1 MPDAQTP
8 PWEQAQADDTPPWLV
23 DQRPPWLPTA
33 AQLAQ
38 PVNQPSQYSSG
49 LPASVP
55 LSENPDW
62 QFTAATR
69 GGAPGILQDAL
80 AAANQKVIE
89 PGAAW
94 LMNKAVEGSNM
105 TPLAPEDEPFKPGV
119 SILPQE
125 AFPMA
130 KEQGFSAALTRALL
144 GFTTPGS
151 VLTLPLAAES
161 KTAQQGFL
169 AQAIISEPDAV
180 GKLVTAQ
187 TPAEIRDAAT
197 ELGVNTGMAY
207 LMRHSLTEGE
217 PVAPPPSAAPGAAPT
232 TPEPQPS
239 VVKLGP
245 VDQNMAAPAAAAP
258 ETPPW
263 EAPTAP
269 PVKVAPVLTPDGKVD
284 LVATQIAQMKAD
296 ASQTPAPKTE
306 SQNASV
312 EKGQNDVSVGQ
323 NDASQSQT
331 DTQQK
336 PAVTAPTIAQR
347 AAAAPDKPV
356 TMGDLAAM
364 ADEIKQA
371 MTGNQIKPPE
381 EAATPPEGAP
391 VAPSENKP
399 LPAAPEGATVA
410 AAAPV
415 TDTVGTAPPGTQAQ
429 TGAPLAAK
437 PSPAI
442 TAEAGEN
449 PVRSAAPLSKGLTD
463 ADGDLFKLTSEFGKI
478 PAFLPDGIVKAQFQR
493 LSNKLK
499 QGGVLSEKER
509 TQYAKLKQIFPDNY
523 EDNYGVGGQKFR
535 AAYDAA
541 KKAGI
546 TNEVFK
552 RTNKAG
558 AGALDDHLD
567 FMRQLRGENFGPN
580 DLWDMVTKYSNAFAE
595 RESGRE
601 ATKEGKQVDTM
612 QQQDEDFKRTNSR
625 PGNGTVKVPVESLA
639 QGDYFKLDGTRMRV
653 DGIDHDDTG
662 AVTSVTL
669 EDGSR
674 FGTQRIERDA
684 NGNISLR
691 MDEGT
696 IVKGDT
702 QHAAGDYLR
711 EEPERPTPLDARTQQ
726 GVSSQREAEAAK
738 AQSNL
743 PPQAAA
749 RPGAGRE
756 QPGRQAGQAPTDLA
770 SALLADADAVLSGIN
785 KARKSS
791 PWEGLTIG
799 NNPTGGKPAANAR
812 GNLAYLDQYR
822 QTLLNAAEAVRS
834 DEPNGLQNIVD
845 EHNREQA
852 RYDKQYPV
860 SKNKLNGPLQ
870 VAWERRL
877 QGSGDAIQ
885 QIAARLDEH
894 QSRKADPQGQFK
906 FATGDFSVNAE
917 NPAGSK
923 NQSVQPQTSHEAETM
938 QIYRA
943 GNADE
948 KGVKAWSSWSTD
960 EDTARAYQDN
970 PGFGGEVLREETV
983 PKGKILDIQ
992 LRNRRGL
999 ADFAQ
1004 AIGLDRSKGDE
1015 WMDNAWQYPW
1025 EESKS
1030 VKEAVQNS
1038 GYDFI
1043 RYTDDFPEGATT
1055 IVPLKSFENSRSG
1068 DAARHAAGDFNFD
1081 QPESLADQ
1089 TAREGNEK
1097 SAAAARQAKAQMLEQ
1112 AKAKL
1117 TSASLDTNAELF
1129 GGREGAATRQDK
1141 SGQGSLFAGG
1151 ERRGLETQP
1160 VTDAI
1165 TKFLG
1170 TDTLPAGISVVRD
1183 ETAPW
1188 GARIEGRNKIVV
1200 NAAQIATPERAA
1212 KVILEEG
1219 FHGVWPD
1226 PAVQGA
1232 WQSIRD
1238 LVTPEDMRA
1247 EFLKRQAQGLPV
1259 DPATIR
1265 EEAAIARLIKA
1276 DANRGVFSR
1285 LYDVVRNVIKR
1296 TLGVDLPASA
1306 RGKLKDAAMEFL
1318 RNRDNWQGAKGDLQT
1333 AFAGGEENSA
1343 AAKRAKIIADSEK
1356 AYDAAAAKNKAVV
1369 EHLPKEPDDEYSHES
1384 WNVYSPER
1392 GNDRNATIFKN
1403 EDGSYEVSDENGSSL
1418 GWRKDTKDF
1427 DRALSDAKDHVE
1439 GGESQEAYNVAADAR
1454 SEILHT
1460 LDLPPDFSIEDIQD
1474 TKWGSVYYKLRKK
1487 IGEDADGEPEYETY
1501 KVSIRN
1507 HEPSPFRENEF
1518 GANDAWYEVPKNATP
1533 KDYSDAVAKVERFAQ
1548 RHSGESGVQHA
1559 TGEYLP
1565 SEDEKQ
1571 PRPLAD
1577 VKAEMDQ
1584 ADDALKAATVPKPG
1598 QAQADY
1604 KQGAAKAAARYR
1616 TLRDELAIHP
1626 DYVAEQILKQ
1636 HQALSEAN
1644 QILKPMGKTVSPDDF
1659 PNPAEVSA
1667 KLGEPAARRLEQ
1679 LANQAVAAGAEL
1691 SRTNRLAPKMVD
1703 RITSQMMDDGR
1714 LPKMAELSNQG
1725 AGRTLDKMTD
1735 WLRANKFDSPKGTLA
1750 ERLALGRRFAET
1762 VSGMKDTVSKAMVRA
1777 QAAWRAGVETMKRP
1791 PLDDDYRAAKK
1802 SWIAYDQQTGLANY
1816 QYAKALTD
1824 KVPLAVRRK
1833 AMSVWLDA
1841 DGDDG
1846 LLKFQRDAVPD
1857 EYQPIWDAAAKLT
1870 PDEKRIALQV
1880 KAEFAAKLDD
1890 ALKTGLIKDGRQD
1903 YGVPQRWKTRPDV
1916 EKAPGPEG
1924 QGGRG
1929 NAGNPYATLD
1939 TRDPFFSLQRQTPSY
1954 FDGIMAKGVPENL
1967 DIAHLVTVYDE
1978 AFHKALGSRGWVGAQ
1993 QEARAQDGAPVVR
2006 ISGKAAQGRIG
2017 EGTATFVDAKS
2028 AAKDAVTADGRP
2040 YRAHDHP
2047 SLKDWKFVSKDSAG
2061 NPILSKGDMLIHPD
2075 YYNDVKNELETPKW
2089 TRKLMPGETRSM
2101 LEGGAYRALQLG
2113 SFLKASKFVGPFHV
2127 VTEALHASFH
2137 GVLPSVHDFQ
2147 LDLQDPQQALLN
2159 RNMVLGFGRARE
2171 MFEDGLSSNHG
2182 IWAKVPG
2189 LGAALVRMNNFTFN
2203 EYIPRLKMKVGLAVL
2218 ARNEAR
2224 YAGKLNPEQIGEL
2237 TGRQMDAAFGGQ
2249 NWRLMGTSKNTI
2261 GVMRLAMVA
2270 PDFLIS
2276 RAKVIGQAFKPYN
2289 QEQRIFLLAQ
2299 AAGVYGLCRILN
2311 ATFSDDHDP
2320 HFEAKNWDSVVIG
2333 KRAYHAR
2340 FIVSDAANLARDLLG
2355 LGAFDQHGIP
2365 FISGRMGFAPKTAI
2379 EAVTGKDTFTGQ
2391 DKDGLFS
2398 TDNPA
2403 LKAFSIVAKDVAEW
2417 MTPMAVD
2424 GFIGGAKK
2432 GQTGLGQVAAA
2443 TFGVQGTKQNA
2454 TGNVWNLAR
2463 KFNLNSSD
2471 PKAVNYQK
2479 NRDISG
2485 GRPSAYRGL
2494 DNLLD
2499 AGATKQAQAAYDALK
2514 ASGHSAEQIAARYD
2528 RTVPFTGNQTREA
2541 QFFNSLTPQQK
2552 ATYQQARAEQRQRL
2566 AAFNAL
2572 RK

>member
-1 MPDAQTP
+1 MPNTETP
-8 PWEQAQADDTPPWLV
+8 PWEQANAAETPPWIDQTPPWL
-23 DQRPPWLPTA
+23 PKLSAMANPA
-33 AQLAQ
+33 AQ
-38 PVNQPSQYSSG
+38 VNQPSQFSSG
-49 LPASVP
+49 SPASVP
-55 LSENPDW
+55 LDQNPDW

-69 GGAPGILQDAL
+69 GGATGVLQDAL

-94 LMNKAVEGSNM
+94 LLNKAVEGSNM
-105 TPLAPEDEPFKPGV
+105 TPLAPEDAPFKAGQP
-119 SILPQE
+119 ILPE
-125 AFPMA
+125 SAFPLA
-130 KEQGFSAALTRALL
+130 KEQGAIPALTRALL
-144 GFTTPGS
+144 GFSTPGS
-151 VLTLPLAAES
+151 ALTLPLAAES
-161 KTAQQGFL
+161 KTAQTGFL
-169 AQAIISEPDAV
+169 AQALISEPDAV

-187 TPAEIRDAAT
+187 TPGQLSDAAA
-197 ELGVNTGMAY
+197 ELGINTGMAV
-207 LMRHSLTEGE
+207 LMRRSLTEGE
-217 PVAPPPSAAPGAAPT
+217 PVAPPPSAAPDLAAQIQALENDPAIT
-232 TPEPQPS
+232 GKKLAGIDPKTNLPLYEPVLTES
-239 VVKLGP
+239 AKLRQLANLKALQAQGTMEP
-245 VDQNMAAPAAAAP
+245 GNTASPAAP

-336 PAVTAPTIAQR
+336 PAVTAPTIAQK

-356 TMGDLAAM
+356 TMTDLASVV
-364 ADEIKQA
+364 DEIKQA
-371 MTGNQIKPPE
+371 MSGGKPEAQPPPTPTPEDTSQAEQSDASGAKFVNRTTKSGRTVPQWTQTANGKRIGDPYDEGDAAKVISIKGQDTVTQPREYQVTTYGEILDGPKNTVELNKRDMTPAEIKAKQGKMRAENEMRKELGLPE
-381 EAATPPEGAP
+381 EPIPSATNTA
-391 VAPSENKP
+391 NKP
-399 LPAAPEGATVA
+399 LPGEPEGATVKP
-410 AAAPV
+410 AAPG
-415 TDTVGTAPPGTQAQ
+415 TDTVGTAQPGTQAQ

-437 PSPAI
+437 TSPAI

-449 PVRSAAPLSKGLTD
+449 PARSAAPLSKGLTE
-463 ADGDLFKLTSEFGKI
+463 ADGDLFKLTSELGKI

-493 LSNKLK
+493 LTNKLK

-509 TQYAKLKQIFPDNY
+509 NQYAKLKQIFPDNY

-546 TNEVFK
+546 VNEVFK

-567 FMRQLRGENFGPN
+567 FMRQLRDGNFGP
-580 DLWDMVTKYSNAFAE
+580 DELWDMVTKYANAFGE

-601 ATKEGKQVDTM
+601 ATREEKQVDTM
-612 QQQDEDFKRTNSR
+612 QQQDEDFKRTNAR

-639 QGDYFKLDGTRMRV
+639 QGDYFKLDNTHMRV
-653 DGIDHDDTG
+653 DGIEHDDTG

-711 EEPERPTPLDARTQQ
+711 EEPERPAPLDERTQQ
-726 GVSSQREAEAAK
+726 GVSSEREAQAAK

-743 PPQAAA
+743 PPQATA

-756 QPGRQAGQAPTDLA
+756 QSGRQASQAPADLA
-770 SALLADADAVLSGIN
+770 SALLADADAVLLGIN

-799 NNPTGGKPAANAR
+799 NDPTGGKPAANTR

-822 QTLLNAAEAVRS
+822 QTLLNAAKAVRS
-834 DEPNGLQNIVD
+834 DDPNGLQNIVD

-906 FATGDFSVNAE
+906 FATGDF
-917 NPAGSK
+917 
-923 NQSVQPQTSHEAETM
+923 
-938 QIYRA
+938 
-943 GNADE
+943 
-948 KGVKAWSSWSTD
+948 
-960 EDTARAYQDN
+960 
-970 PGFGGEVLREETV
+970 
-983 PKGKILDIQ
+983 
-992 LRNRRGL
+992 
-999 ADFAQ
+999 
-1004 AIGLDRSKGDE
+1004 
-1015 WMDNAWQYPW
+1015 
-1025 EESKS
+1025 
-1030 VKEAVQNS
+1030 
-1038 GYDFI
+1038 
-1043 RYTDDFPEGATT
+1043 
-1055 IVPLKSFENSRSG
+1055 
-1068 DAARHAAGDFNFD
+1068 FD

-1212 KVILEEG
+1212 QVIMEEG
-1219 FHGVWPD
+1219 FHGVWHD

-1247 EFLKRQAQGLPV
+1247 EFLKRQAQGLPA
-1259 DPATIR
+1259 DQATIR
-1265 EEAAIARLIKA
+1265 EEAAIARLVKA
-1276 DANRGVFSR
+1276 DANTGVFSR
-1285 LYDVVRNVIKR
+1285 LYDVVRSAIKR
-1296 TLGVDLPASA
+1296 TLGINLPASA

-1318 RNRDNWQGAKGDLQT
+1318 RNRDNWQGARGD
-1333 AFAGGEENSA
+1333 ASVRA
-1343 AAKRAKIIADSEK
+1343 A
-1356 AYDAAAAKNKAVV
+1356 
-1369 EHLPKEPDDEYSHES
+1369 
-1384 WNVYSPER
+1384 
-1392 GNDRNATIFKN
+1392 
-1403 EDGSYEVSDENGSSL
+1403 
-1418 GWRKDTKDF
+1418 
-1427 DRALSDAKDHVE
+1427 
-1439 GGESQEAYNVAADAR
+1439 
-1454 SEILHT
+1454 
-1460 LDLPPDFSIEDIQD
+1460 
-1474 TKWGSVYYKLRKK
+1474 
-1487 IGEDADGEPEYETY
+1487 
-1501 KVSIRN
+1501 
-1507 HEPSPFRENEF
+1507 
-1518 GANDAWYEVPKNATP
+1518 
-1533 KDYSDAVAKVERFAQ
+1533 
-1548 RHSGESGVQHA
+1548 SG
-1559 TGEYLP
+1559 
-1565 SEDEKQ
+1565 DQ

-1584 ADDALKAATVPKPG
+1584 ADDALKAATVPKPR
-1598 QAQADY
+1598 QSQADY

-1616 TLRDELAIHP
+1616 TLRDELAVHP
-1626 DYVAEQILKQ
+1626 DFVAEQILKQ
-1636 HQALSEAN
+1636 HQAITEAN
-1644 QILKPMGKTVSPDDF
+1644 QILKPMGKTVTPDDF
-1659 PNPAEVSA
+1659 PSPAEVAA
-1667 KLGEPAARRLEQ
+1667 KLGEPAAKRLDQ
-1679 LANQAVAAGAEL
+1679 LANQAVEAGAEL

-1703 RITSQMMDDGR
+1703 RITGEMMDDGR
-1714 LPKMAELSNQG
+1714 LPKMTELSNVG

-1762 VSGMKDTVSKAMVRA
+1762 VSGIKDTVSKAMVRA

-1802 SWIAYDQQTGLANY
+1802 SWIAYDQQTGVANY

-1939 TRDPFFSLQRQTPSY
+1939 RRDPFFSLQRETPSY

-1967 DIAHLVTVYDE
+1967 DIAHLVTIYDA
-1978 AFHKALGSRGWVGAQ
+1978 AFHKALGSRGWVGAL
-1993 QEARAQDGAPVVR
+1993 QEARAQDGAPVTR
-2006 ISGKAAQGRIG
+2006 ISGKASQGRMG
-2017 EGTATFVDAKS
+2017 DGTATFVDAKS

-2040 YRAHDHP
+2040 YRALDHP

-2061 NPILSKGDMLIHPD
+2061 NPILTKGDMLIHPD
-2075 YYNDVKNELETPKW
+2075 YFNDVENELETPKW
-2089 TRKLMPGETRSM
+2089 TRKLMPGETRST
-2101 LEGGAYRALQLG
+2101 LEGGAYRALQFG

-2147 LDLQDPQQALLN
+2147 LDLQDPKQALLN

-2320 HFEAKNWDSVVIG
+2320 HFEGKNWDSVVIG

-2391 DKDGLFS
+2391 DKDGLFR

-2454 TGNVWNLAR
+2454 TGDVWNLAR

-2499 AGATKQAQAAYDALK
+2499 AGATKQAQAAYDELK
-2514 ASGHSAEQIAARYD
+2514 AHGHSAEQIAARYA
-2528 RTVPFTGNQTREA
+2528 RTVPFTGNQDRET

>member
-217 PVAPPPSAAPGAAPT
+217 PVAPPGPTGQTTPSTPAPTPTPATPAAPDLAAQIQALENDPTVTGKKLAGLDPKTGLPTYQPIATDNAKIAQLANLKALQAQGAMEPSGPATPAPTPPSAAT
-232 TPEPQPS
+232 
-239 VVKLGP
+239 
-245 VDQNMAAPAAAAP
+245 
-258 ETPPW
+258 ETPPL
-263 EAPTAP
+263 EQPDNKKAPVASKLPPGYEQTADGYFGPTAESVGEDEP
-269 PVKVAPVLTPDGKVD
+269 PAKVAPVLTPDGKVD

-296 ASQTPAPKTE
+296 AGQT
-306 SQNASV
+306 Q
-312 EKGQNDVSVGQ
+312 
-323 NDASQSQT
+323 
-331 DTQQK
+331 
-336 PAVTAPTIAQR
+336 APTIAQR

-653 DGIDHDDTG
+653 DGIEHDDTG

-691 MDEGT
+691 MDEGS

-906 FATGDFSVNAE
+906 FATGDF
-917 NPAGSK
+917 
-923 NQSVQPQTSHEAETM
+923 
-938 QIYRA
+938 
-943 GNADE
+943 
-948 KGVKAWSSWSTD
+948 
-960 EDTARAYQDN
+960 
-970 PGFGGEVLREETV
+970 
-983 PKGKILDIQ
+983 
-992 LRNRRGL
+992 
-999 ADFAQ
+999 
-1004 AIGLDRSKGDE
+1004 
-1015 WMDNAWQYPW
+1015 
-1025 EESKS
+1025 
-1030 VKEAVQNS
+1030 
-1038 GYDFI
+1038 
-1043 RYTDDFPEGATT
+1043 
-1055 IVPLKSFENSRSG
+1055 
-1068 DAARHAAGDFNFD
+1068 FD
-1081 QPESLADQ
+1081 QPESAADQ
-1089 TAREGNEK
+1089 NTREKNEK
-1097 SAAAARQAKAQMLEQ
+1097 SAAAAREAKAQMLEQ

-1117 TSASLDTNAELF
+1117 AGASLDSNAELF
-1129 GGREGAATRQDK
+1129 GGREGATTRQDK

-1170 TDTLPAGISVVRD
+1170 TDKLPDGIRVVRD

-1200 NAAQIATPERAA
+1200 NAAQISTPERAA
-1212 KVILEEG
+1212 QVILEEG
-1219 FHGVWPD
+1219 FHGVWHD

-1232 WQSIRD
+1232 WQAIRD
-1238 LVTPEDMRA
+1238 LVTPDEMRT
-1247 EFLKRQAQGLPV
+1247 EFQKRQAQGLPT

-1318 RNRDNWQGAKGDLQT
+1318 RNRDNWQGARGDV
-1333 AFAGGEENSA
+1333 SA
-1343 AAKRAKIIADSEK
+1343 RAASGDQGKSTLVDT
-1356 AYDAAAAKNKAVV
+1356 
-1369 EHLPKEPDDEYSHES
+1369 
-1384 WNVYSPER
+1384 PER
-1392 GNDRNATIFKN
+1392 LQA
-1403 EDGSYEVSDENGSSL
+1403 
-1418 GWRKDTKDF
+1418 
-1427 DRALSDAKDHVE
+1427 
-1439 GGESQEAYNVAADAR
+1439 
-1454 SEILHT
+1454 
-1460 LDLPPDFSIEDIQD
+1460 
-1474 TKWGSVYYKLRKK
+1474 KLRAVDPVK
-1487 IGEDADGEPEYETY
+1487 ITGE
-1501 KVSIRN
+1501 
-1507 HEPSPFRENEF
+1507 
-1518 GANDAWYEVPKNATP
+1518 EVPKTGGIAAIVDWARTHLRQSADNAEIGQVQIDDRAIKNSLSHGMSRT
-1533 KDYSDAVAKVERFAQ
+1533 KVAAVAALPDLVERGALVSRETGPQMDAYILGAPVEIGGNAKTAFMLVRRDAHTQ
-1548 RHSGESGVQHA
+1548 RLYVHEVVENEKLQAPSRPGQGLHSGAPGVIRNVAQQIFGVNDGGDIHFASG
-1559 TGEYLP
+1559 G
-1565 SEDEKQ
+1565 Q

-1598 QAQADY
+1598 QSQADY

-1802 SWIAYDQQTGLANY
+1802 SWIAYDQQTGVANY

-1916 EKAPGPEG
+1916 EQAPGPEG

-1978 AFHKALGSRGWVGAQ
+1978 AFHKALGSRGWVGAL

-2040 YRAHDHP
+2040 YRALDHP

-2147 LDLQDPQQALLN
+2147 LDLQDPKQALLN

-2182 IWAKVPG
+2182 VWAKVPG
-2189 LGAALVRMNNFTFN
+2189 VGAALVRMNNFTFN

-2289 QEQRIFLLAQ
+2289 QEQRVFLLAQ
-2299 AAGVYGLCRILN
+2299 AAGVYALARVLN
-2311 ATFSDDHDP
+2311 ATFSDNHDP
-2320 HFEAKNWDSVVIG
+2320 HFEPKNWDSVVIG

-2355 LGAFDQHGIP
+2355 LGSFDQHGIP
-2365 FISGRMGFAPKTAI
+2365 FISGRMGYALKTGI

-2398 TDNPA
+2398 SDNPL
-2403 LKAFSIVAKDVAEW
+2403 LKAFSTVAKDTAEW
-2417 MTPMAVD
+2417 MTPMALD

-2454 TGNVWNLAR
+2454 TGDVWNLAR

-2479 NRDISG
+2479 NRDSSG

-2499 AGATKQAQAAYDALK
+2499 AGATKQAQAAYDELK
-2514 ASGHSAEQIAARYD
+2514 ANGRTADQIAARYD
-2528 RTVPFTGNQTREA
+2528 RTVPFTGNQTRET